1 MTAPDYITAAP
12 CCGAE
17 LQPHAGRWEST
28 PWLCPFN
35 CHLGF
40 WVAELQ
46 PEPRQ
51 HYVAR
56 AHHWGH
62 DREARTRLHRAR
74 VKEIEAA
81 HDRGTSALPE
91 QLGVLS
97 VAELTHL
104 LRLTLHP
111 EFRGLVEAALK
122 ARAA

>member
-1 MTAPDYITAAP
+1 LLTTPDYLTS
-12 CCGAE
+12 CCKCGAE
-17 LQPHAGRWEST
+17 LQAHAGKWEST
-28 PWLCPFN
+28 PWICPP
-35 CHLGF
+35 CHVGF
-40 WVAELQ
+40 LKCELSQ
-46 PEPRQ
+46 EARA
-51 HYVAR
+51 HYVAG